1 MSFRPFCEFRSDVAS
16 FVALG
21 ILLQEIGEEEQLQHH
36 ENDKKFDE
44 DDGPQRLAQA
54 HVPET
59 INVEVV
65 DPIEKVVL
73 SHRQ

>member
-1 MSFRPFCEFRSDVAS
+1 M
-16 FVALG
+16 
-21 ILLQEIGEEEQLQHH
+21 LLEEIGEEKYLEHHKDDEQL
-36 ENDKKFDE
+36 DE

-59 INVEVV
+59 IDVEVV